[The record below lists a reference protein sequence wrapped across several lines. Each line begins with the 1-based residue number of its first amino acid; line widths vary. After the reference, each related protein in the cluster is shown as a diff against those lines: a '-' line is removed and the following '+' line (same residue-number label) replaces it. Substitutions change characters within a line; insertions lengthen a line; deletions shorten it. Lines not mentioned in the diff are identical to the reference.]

1 MRALADV
8 RGLCKRLAESGASWQ
23 SARGCGR
30 CGLGRGFRAACGVAA
45 YAAVRALEAILFRS
59 CFDSAEARQTVR
71 WGCFW
76 SLEFALENGAA
87 TESNAAGFATVGRC
101 GVGASTMVFWGWRG
115 SAGIRSAPVRG
126 CGMRNKRSLGRR
138 SRFGVNHSGRCPFFA
153 GRKAGLCFAVCF
165 DFQPLACGRPGFENR
180 RASIVF
186 RSCFDSAEA
195 RQTVRWGRFWGLLF
209 APGFGAGSKA
219 CEVQSKSNPARTQ
232 PEPSPNLVQ
241 TQMGFRRLAYAL
253 CLRDELGFALS
264 RLRHGCGKPRFWS
277 PLSAGP

>member
-1 MRALADV
+1 MRWGRFRGLEFAPVFAVNAGAGGRSRALQTPCRV
-8 RGLCKRLAESGASWQ
+8 RSRLAICPWMRKVRIGARLQ
-23 SARGCGR
+23 G
-30 CGLGRGFRAACGVAA
+30 GFGVAA

-71 WGCFW
+71 WRCFW

-165 DFQPLACGRPGFENR
+165 DFQSLACGRPGFENR
-180 RASIVF
+180 CASIVF
-186 RSCFDSAEA
+186 RYRFDSTKA
-195 RQTVRWGRFWGLLF
+195 RQTVRWGRF
-209 APGFGAGSKA
+209 
-219 CEVQSKSNPARTQ
+219 
-232 PEPSPNLVQ
+232 
-241 TQMGFRRLAYAL
+241 
-253 CLRDELGFALS
+253 
-264 RLRHGCGKPRFWS
+264 
-277 PLSAGP
+277 